1 MRVHL
6 NVKES
11 HNWQVALEHGQNWK
25 KEIKL
30 QQKKTG
36 RSNSDRTWKLN

>member
-30 QQKKTG
+30 QQKKQAG
-36 RSNSDRTWKLN
+36 QIQIAHGN